1 MGLTDYPAAAQA
13 LRASADAA
21 RNDTDRALSYA
32 AQGQLASAQG
42 DYANAEVWLER
53 ALPLAQACGDG
64 AIRVRVRFAH
74 AELAWRHEQV
84 AVMEGRFQACLGE
97 AHRAGD
103 RYHELAA
110 LNGLG
115 LAAFAC
121 AHYDEAEQIWQDVYQ
136 GAWAIGN
143 RKLMG
148 WASGNLGQ
156 VAYAC
161 GDLVAAR
168 DGCLQSLALAQEVGN
183 QETRILQDLNLVEI
197 NIDMG
202 HRESARHELRSTLAC
217 AQRLGMV
224 PMVLA
229 AVAFFAMLA
238 YAAGDLSRALSL
250 YGVVIHHE
258 ATNGETRLYL
268 ERARARWG
276 IDEATFAA
284 GVARGV
290 ALDFDTVVRELL
302 RDEGRVGSI

>member
-1 MGLTDYPAAAQA
+1 MGLTNYPAAAQA
-13 LRASADAA
+13 LQASADAA

-32 AQGQLASAQG
+32 AQAQLCGFQG
-42 DYANAEVWLER
+42 DYAGAGPLLER
-53 ALPLAQACGDG
+53 ALRLAQACGDA
-64 AIRVRVRFAH
+64 AIRVRVLFAH
-74 AELAWRHEQV
+74 AELAWHHEQV
-84 AVMEGRFQACLGE
+84 AVMEERFQACRGE

-115 LAAFAC
+115 LAALAHT
-121 AHYDEAEQIWQDVYQ
+121 HYDEAEQCFQAVYQ
-136 GAWAIGN
+136 GARAIGN

-148 WASGNLGQ
+148 WARGNLGC
-156 VAYAC
+156 VAYER

-168 DGCLQSLALAQEVGN
+168 DGCLQARTLAQEVGN
-183 QETRILQDLNLVEI
+183 QESRIVQDLNLVEI
-197 NIDMG
+197 DINMG
-202 HRESARHELRSTLAC
+202 HRESARQELRSALAR
-217 AQRLGMV
+217 AQRLGVV

-258 ATNGETRLYL
+258 ATSSELRRDL

-284 GVARGV
+284 GVSRGA

-302 RDEGRVGSI
+302 YDGGTV